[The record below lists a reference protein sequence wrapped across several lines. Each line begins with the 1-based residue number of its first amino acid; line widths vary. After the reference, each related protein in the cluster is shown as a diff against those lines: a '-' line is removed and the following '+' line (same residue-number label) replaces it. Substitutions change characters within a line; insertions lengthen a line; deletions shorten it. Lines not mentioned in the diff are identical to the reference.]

1 MPRIVTILTEG
12 FADWETTLL
21 NAVAKGFYR
30 AETAYASPGGKPVTS
45 MGGMR
50 VTPDM
55 AIEAIDPAALDALVV
70 CGGSAWKQV
79 GAPDITAV
87 VQAARQ
93 AGKTVA
99 GICDGTVAL
108 ARTGV
113 LDAVPHTSNGVGY
126 LDDTGYRGKAGYRD
140 VPAAVSADGVITASA
155 TAPVSFAEK
164 ILDALGLADDQLRY
178 YVAMHARQYAGM
190 PQVRAA

>member
-50 VTPDM
+50 VSPDM

-113 LDAVPHTSNGVGY
+113 LDAVPHTSNG
-126 LDDTGYRGKAGYRD
+126 DDTGYRGKAGYRA

-164 ILDALGLADDQLRY
+164 VLDALGLADDQLRY

>member
-21 NAVAKGFYR
+21 NAVAKGFYQ

-55 AIEAIDPAALDALVV
+55 ALEDIDPQALDALVV
-70 CGGSAWKQV
+70 CGGSNWKQPS
-79 GAPDITAV
+79 APDITAV
-87 VQAARQ
+87 VHAAHD
-93 AGKTVA
+93 AGKIVA
-99 GICDGTVAL
+99 GICDGTFAL
-108 ARTGV
+108 AKTGL
-113 LDAVPHTSNGVGY
+113 LDQIPHTSNGVGY
-126 LDDTGYRGKAGYRD
+126 LDETGYRGRARYRD
-140 VPAAVSADGVITASA
+140 VPGAVTADRVVTAAA

-164 ILDALGLADDQLRY
+164 VLEAVGLADDQLHY
-178 YVAMHARQYAGM
+178 YIGLHARQYAGTAE
-190 PQVRAA
+190 VRAA